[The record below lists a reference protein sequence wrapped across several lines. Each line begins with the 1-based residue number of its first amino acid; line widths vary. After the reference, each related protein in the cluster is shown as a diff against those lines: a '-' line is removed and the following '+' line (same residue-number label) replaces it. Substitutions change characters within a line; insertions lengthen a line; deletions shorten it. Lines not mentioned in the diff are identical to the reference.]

1 MAHVCQDRRSYR
13 AVPAGM
19 ADMPAAREAAGP
31 SARYADQSTTLGTR
45 LVGLCGTGAIALAI
59 LAALFLTWQTYA
71 TIPPVAVLTAFDVAQ
86 PAAPPEPVTEAPPG
100 PRQVERDKPAPQP
113 ARTAI
118 KTPKIAFP
126 DANIV
131 VAAAPVQPTP
141 PDPGPPVRETTAP
154 VSKPVPPAP
163 QASSAKPTWQG
174 LVLGALD
181 KVKRYPRDAHFA
193 RQQGVP
199 YIRFT
204 MDRQGKVLAVSLERS
219 SGIRSLDREAQAL
232 PKRAQP
238 LPKPPEDVK
247 GETIELVV
255 PVEFFMR

>member
-71 TIPPVAVLTAFDVAQ
+71 TAPPVAVLTAFDVAR
-86 PAAPPEPVTEAPPG
+86 P
-100 PRQVERDKPAPQP
+100 
-113 ARTAI
+113 
-118 KTPKIAFP
+118 
-126 DANIV
+126 
-131 VAAAPVQPTP
+131 AAPVQPTP